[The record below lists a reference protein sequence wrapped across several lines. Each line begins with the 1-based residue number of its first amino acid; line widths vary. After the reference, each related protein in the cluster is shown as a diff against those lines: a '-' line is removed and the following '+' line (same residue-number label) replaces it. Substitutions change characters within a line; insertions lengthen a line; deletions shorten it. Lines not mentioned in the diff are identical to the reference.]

1 MKSLLLSFIF
11 MLLSTT
17 GWSQNILSGKIIDSK
32 SGQPLPGVNIII
44 NELSTGTVSNT
55 KGYYQ
60 IRNIPNGEFF
70 VTYSFV
76 GYEDQTKKFDFH
88 GEKITQNIKMKPMV
102 IQGQEVVITGNF
114 TGTQHENTVKIST
127 LETKDITRVTQPTF
141 MASIESVPGVSMIS
155 KGPGVGTPVIR
166 GLSLSNVLVLNKGI
180 PMANFQFSEDHPYLI
195 DGLGIGRVEIIKGP
209 ASLMYGSGAVGG
221 VINLVAE
228 PTAREGTIQGIASTK
243 FFSNT
248 LGTLSS
254 VEVKGNQK
262 GFVWG
267 AGAQVNSNM
276 DYIQGNGKT
285 AFNTRFNT
293 HSAKLNMGYIKNIGS
308 FRVFYDYNRSKLGMA
323 VPPALALVTE
333 RGRQNHVWYQDLT
346 DQLIIS
352 KNKIFLGNVRLDANF
367 SYQNNHRKLQG
378 SLLTPVKEL
387 VDMDLKTFTY
397 RIKGDYQFG
406 ENTKA
411 FLGLQGMSQSNRNGQ
426 APQHVIP
433 NANLNDF
440 SVFSMGRHN
449 FGKTI
454 LEAGIRYDHRNVVV
468 PKHYAGLN
476 NATLMPRIDKNFNNI
491 SASVGTVVHFN
502 KIMLLRFNLASAF
515 RSPNVAELT
524 QNGLHGNRY
533 EVGDANLKNQ
543 QNLEADLGF
552 HIHTNHTT
560 FEISTF
566 YNYIDNYIF
575 LSPTADTL
583 TNGTKIYRYKQTPS
597 YLLGGEAGIHF
608 HPESISWLHLKADYA
623 YIYARKCSGGFLP
636 LIPANKLH
644 FEVMVRKNKWKLLR
658 SSFAKIACDY
668 VFAQNHTSDFETV
681 TPAYFLLRAGIGTD
695 IKADHQI
702 ISVSLMGTNL
712 LNTRYIGHLSTLK
725 DVGIYNMGRNISLNI
740 RIPFGIKQ

>member
-1 MKSLLLSFIF
+1 MKIKLLIFFSVFLLLKANA
-11 MLLSTT
+11 
-17 GWSQNILSGKIIDSK
+17 QNSISGRIIDA
-32 SGQPLPGVNIII
+32 GNHEALPGVNIII
-44 NELSTGTVSNT
+44 HELSVGTVSNN
-55 KGYYQ
+55 KGQYQ
-60 IRNIPNGEFF
+60 INKIPNGQFYITF
-70 VTYSFV
+70 SFV
-76 GYEDQTKKFDFH
+76 GYEDQTKKVDFQGH
-88 GEKITQNIKMKPMV
+88 PVTMNIKLKPMA
-102 IQGQEVVITGNF
+102 IQGQEVVVTGNF

-141 MASIESVPGVSMIS
+141 MASIENVPGVSMIS

-228 PTAREGTIQGIASTK
+228 PTAREGTIQGIAGTK

-293 HSAKLNMGYIKNIGS
+293 HSAKLNMGYIKKIGS

-333 RGRQNHVWYQDLT
+333 RGRHNNVWYQDLT
-346 DQLIIS
+346 DQLLIS
-352 KNKIFLGNVRLDANF
+352 KNKIFLGNIKLDADF

-378 SLLTPVKEL
+378 SMLTPVREL

-397 RIKGDYQFG
+397 RLKGVYQFS
-406 ENTKA
+406 ESTKA

-440 SVFSMGRHN
+440 SIFSMARHN

-468 PKHYAGLN
+468 PKHFAGLDN
-476 NATLMPRIDKNFNNI
+476 STLMPRIDKNFDNV

-533 EVGDANLKNQ
+533 EVGDTHLKNQ

-552 HIHTNHTT
+552 HIHTTYTT

-583 TNGTKIYRYKQTPS
+583 GNGTKIYHYKQTPS
-597 YLLGGEAGIHF
+597 YLFGGEAGIHI
-608 HPESISWLHLKADYA
+608 HPKSLSWLHLKVNYA
-623 YIYARKCSGGFLP
+623 YIYAQKCSGGYLP

-644 FEVMVRKNKWKLLR
+644 FEVMARKNKWKSLR
-658 SSFAKIACDY
+658 STFAKIACDY
-668 VFAQNHTSDFETV
+668 VFAQNHTGDFETA
-681 TPAYFLLRAGIGTD
+681 TPAYFLLNAGIGTD
-695 IKADHQI
+695 IKAGQQI

-712 LNTRYIGHLSTLK
+712 LNTRYIDHLSTLK

-740 RIPFGIKQ
+740 RVPFGIKQ